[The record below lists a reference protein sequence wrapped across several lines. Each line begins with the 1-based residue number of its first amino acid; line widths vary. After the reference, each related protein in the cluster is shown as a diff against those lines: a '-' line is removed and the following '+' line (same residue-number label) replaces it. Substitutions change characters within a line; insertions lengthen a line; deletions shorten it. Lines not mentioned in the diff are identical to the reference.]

1 MLILYID
8 TVFKGFT
15 EFSYPKADPIK
26 HTEGVLRYCG
36 QYLGISAHT
45 SPINHCRYSKPKES
59 LTHLVCE
66 FRLATPTWLLLFL
79 RFLR

>member
-45 SPINHCRYSKPKES
+45 SPIDILNQKGP
-59 LTHLVCE
+59 
-66 FRLATPTWLLLFL
+66 
-79 RFLR
+79 